1 MKHRE
6 NSGPKSAENLH
17 LIVSVNEATTTV
29 SRNEINTVRQ
39 LDASVGLS
47 NVTSSSADVC
57 KKRKLE
63 ESTDGFEKN
72 QVDIES
78 LPQTNEWADTDQQFC
93 SENTFIDDMNTVT
106 EFADCILFENTLK
119 TFDEPDELMAHEQ
132 TESSHLSNTMGHS
145 VKKDFMSDIEVPGK
159 YPQCENESIQKESKR
174 LQNANINWTKT
185 DINWAADYKLPTLDS
200 QFKDAPLT
208 VNKCLE
214 ESIGNLWF
222 SKAEP
227 AAVKL
232 HKIIANGDLPKD
244 HILFKLLSNIVSF
257 VDLMSS
263 GNRAEI
269 KKWAW
274 DEDVK
279 GFIQSVR
286 KVGGKKTLR
295 LLRGPGN
302 FGKGSRWKEFDI
314 RNFKI
319 SHYQACQRCT
329 ELGRDTLPGQELY
342 CLFCV
347 LLSNWP
353 RMNLNALLKITM
365 SCYQLL
371 LQEESM
377 DLV

>member
-1 MKHRE
+1 
-6 NSGPKSAENLH
+6 
-17 LIVSVNEATTTV
+17 
-29 SRNEINTVRQ
+29 
-39 LDASVGLS
+39 
-47 NVTSSSADVC
+47 
-57 KKRKLE
+57 
-63 ESTDGFEKN
+63 
-72 QVDIES
+72 
-78 LPQTNEWADTDQQFC
+78 
-93 SENTFIDDMNTVT
+93 
-106 EFADCILFENTLK
+106 
-119 TFDEPDELMAHEQ
+119 MAHEQ

-200 QFKDAPLT
+200 QFTDASLT

-244 HILFKLLSNIVSF
+244 HILFKLLSNIISF

-269 KKWAW
+269 TKWAW

-279 GFIQSVR
+279 DFIRSVR
-286 KVGGKKTLR
+286 KVGGKKTLC

-302 FGKGSRWKEFDI
+302 FGKESRWKEFVI
-314 RNFKI
+314 RNFNI
-319 SHYQACQRCT
+319 PLPS
-329 ELGRDTLPGQELY
+329 LSTLHRVGQELY

-365 SCYQLL
+365 GCYQLL